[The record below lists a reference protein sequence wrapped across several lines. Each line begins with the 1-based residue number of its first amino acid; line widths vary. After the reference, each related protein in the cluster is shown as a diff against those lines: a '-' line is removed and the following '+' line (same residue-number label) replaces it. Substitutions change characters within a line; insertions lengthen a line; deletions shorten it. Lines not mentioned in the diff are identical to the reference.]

1 MPGESLNFDIVN
13 QRTCGSI
20 ITQCWN
26 SPARAKMRLFSVVL
40 KLSVIYNWEKL
51 EFFKITGEQFRIRV
65 CEVSFPS
72 SRRLVFC
79 RKGRY
84 FAEFSSHY

>member
-1 MPGESLNFDIVN
+1 MWENHHTVLE
-13 QRTCGSI
+13 
-20 ITQCWN
+20 N
-26 SPARAKMRLFSVVL
+26 SPARAKMRLFSVVF

-79 RKGRY
+79 AGK
-84 FAEFSSHY
+84 FLLISQAIIDC